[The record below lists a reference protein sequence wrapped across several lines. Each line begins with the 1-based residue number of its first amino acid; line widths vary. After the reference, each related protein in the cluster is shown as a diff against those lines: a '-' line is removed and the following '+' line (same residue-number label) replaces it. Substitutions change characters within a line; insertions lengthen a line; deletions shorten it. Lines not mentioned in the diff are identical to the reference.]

1 MATTKKTSD
10 NMIIYEGHRQP
21 PKEALKL
28 IQAGRLKG
36 FSDINPMWRLKA
48 LTEEFGPCGIGWY
61 YTVDKQWLEVCGN
74 ETVAFVNISLYVK
87 VDGEWSKPIFGNGGS
102 KLVTQERNGAFV
114 SDEAFKMSVTDA
126 IGVAAKQLGIAADV
140 YFANDQTKYTPD
152 IRDNNSEQKAT
163 QAKNNPTQKSTQTP
177 PKNESNPQTN
187 TKTSTEQS
195 AEELA
200 STPSEE
206 DDKRLLRTSNNK
218 MSKEQYEFLL
228 SEIERTGSMADV
240 IAYAKTED
248 LTTLSS
254 GKCVALLTGLIKRPT
269 KKS

>member
-1 MATTKKTSD
+1 MMAATKKTSD
-10 NMIIYEGHRQP
+10 NMSIYEGHRQP
-21 PKEALKL
+21 PKEALKP

-61 YTVDKQWLEVCGN
+61 YTVDKQWIEVCGN
-74 ETVAFVNISLYVK
+74 ETLAFVNISLYVK

-102 KLVTQERNGAFV
+102 KLVSQERSGAFV

-140 YFANDQTKYTPD
+140 YFANDRTKYTP
-152 IRDNNSEQKAT
+152 IEDNSSSNQNTTK
-163 QAKNNPTQKSTQTP
+163 QKSTTNSSAKPSQENTHQSETPQAKEQT
-177 PKNESNPQTN
+177 
-187 TKTSTEQS
+187 

-200 STPSEE
+200 ATPSEE
-206 DDKRLLRTSNNK
+206 VDKRLLRTNDNK
-218 MSKEQYEFLL
+218 MSKEQYEYLM

-240 IAYAKTED
+240 VAYAKTED

-254 GKCVALLTGLIKRPT
+254 GKCVALLTGLLKRPT